1 MIQVECSQCQFE
13 IQASRDRAGSRG
25 KCPKCQTPYEV
36 PRLDSSQAGLE
47 QDKVS
52 FSNARLNQ
60 MAQSFLERYQNSI
73 ECCSVYRQS
82 QDEVETLQMTLS
94 TGKTATRT
102 QTVSV
107 HYQQGGLATEEIGLK
122 DYPFLESDTVL
133 IYSTIGEVTNQS
145 DMNYALSFAS
155 SIKHSSIMM
164 DNEFIL
170 RLCRTI
176 ADINTLD
183 PVEFPV
189 IIREMAYWADQLE
202 EVLFGVD
209 KH

>member
-1 MIQVECSQCQFE
+1 MIQIDCEKCQFE
-13 IQASRDRAGSRG
+13 IQASLDRAGSRG
-25 KCPKCQTPYEV
+25 KCPKCQTPYLIPAPSPSEKNIDDGALCFNNPV
-36 PRLDSSQAGLE
+36 
-47 QDKVS
+47 
-52 FSNARLNQ
+52 LNQ
-60 MAQSFLERYQNSI
+60 MIQKFLSENQKNIERY
-73 ECCSVYRQS
+73 SVYHQS
-82 QDEVETLQMTLS
+82 GDNFQRLQMTMA
-94 TGKTATRT
+94 TGKSGDRT

-107 HYQQGGLATEEIGLK
+107 HFQPSSLATEEIGLE
-122 DYPFLESDTVL
+122 DYPFLEADTVL
-133 IYSTIGEVTNQS
+133 VYSTIGEVTNQS

-176 ADINTLD
+176 PNINTLD